1 MAGDTLKEREG
12 RLKLERGQQ
21 DAPSG
26 EGGAANA
33 EAAEPLGPP
42 HANEHWK
49 ALYARIS
56 EVTAALR
63 R

>member
-1 MAGDTLKEREG
+1 MAEETLKDREG
-12 RLKLERGQQ
+12 RLKLSRLQSEADLRKNQ
-21 DAPSG
+21 
-26 EGGAANA
+26 AAV
-33 EAAEPLGPP
+33 PLGPP

-56 EVTAALR
+56 EVTAGLR

>member
-1 MAGDTLKEREG
+1 MAEETLKDREG
-12 RLKLERGQQ
+12 RLKLSRLQ
-21 DAPSG
+21 S
-26 EGGAANA
+26 
-33 EAAEPLGPP
+33 EADLRKNEAVTEPLGPP
-42 HANEHWK
+42 HGNEHWK

>member
-12 RLKLERGQQ
+12 RLKLERAQSEAPPREG
-21 DAPSG
+21 DAAKG
-26 EGGAANA
+26 ETAG
-33 EAAEPLGPP
+33 PLGPP
-42 HANEHWK
+42 HANENWK

-56 EVTAALR
+56 EVTAGLR